1 MEAVAF
7 GLAAWAG
14 YLTRDHR
21 WALAA
26 GIYLAVT
33 SGDLVVH
40 ASELTGQHLAYWG
53 VLAVLA
59 LWAAGTPLRQRRH
72 CLD

>member
-1 MEAVAF
+1 M
-7 GLAAWAG
+7 
-14 YLTRDHR
+14 
-21 WALAA
+21 
-26 GIYLAVT
+26 T